1 MKSKKTVRFPRFKNV
16 NRRKNVISPW
26 VLTIGV
32 LGVWIVGLLLG
43 NFINQIINRYMALEE
58 QGKNFWI
65 IVAYI
70 TFSFAIGVGL
80 AFLITRLVFNIVN
93 EINVSI
99 NKIADGDFTV
109 RMAPITKNPH
119 INSAVS
125 NFNEMVKKLNSVA
138 LLKNDFVSNFT
149 HEFKTP
155 ISSIKGYAEL
165 LESSDNLTK
174 EQREYLRIIIE
185 ESKSLSVLSENS
197 MKLARLDN
205 QTETNE
211 LERFSLDGQLEDCV
225 LLLDNNLKE
234 KNIEV
239 ELKLKPVKIKSDKT
253 LLKEM
258 WLNLLSNAI
267 KYSKKNGKIY
277 VKTYRERDK
286 VIVSIRDTGIGMSE
300 ESQKHIFEKF
310 YQVDKYYGGKGL
322 GLGLSIVK
330 RILELVGGQIECISE
345 LDAGTEFR
353 IYLKQ

>member
-1 MKSKKTVRFPRFKNV
+1 MKNKKTPSIFKFTGG

-32 LGVWIVGLLLG
+32 LGVWIVGIFLG
-43 NFINQIINRYMALEE
+43 NLINHITNEYLVEG

-65 IVAYI
+65 VIAYV
-70 TFSFAIGVGL
+70 TFSSAIGVGL
-80 AFLITRLVFNIVN
+80 AFLITHLVFNIVN

-109 RMAPITKNPH
+109 RIAPITKNPH

-165 LESSDNLTK
+165 LEASDNLTK
-174 EQREYLRIIIE
+174 EQREYLRIIID

-205 QTETNE
+205 QTETTD
-211 LERFSLDGQLEDCV
+211 LERFSLDGQIEDCI
-225 LLLDNNLKE
+225 LLLDSKLKE
-234 KNIEV
+234 KNVDV
-239 ELKLKPVKIKSDKT
+239 ELKLKPIKIKSDKN
-253 LLKEM
+253 LLKEV
-258 WLNLLSNAI
+258 WLNLLANAI
-267 KYSKKNGKIY
+267 KFSRKNGKIY
-277 VKTYRERDK
+277 VKTYREKDK
-286 VIVSIRDTGIGMSE
+286 VVVAIRDNGIGMTE
-300 ESQKHIFEKF
+300 EAQKHIFEKF

-330 RILELVGGQIECISE
+330 RILELVGGQIEVESE
-345 LDAGTEFR
+345 LDVGTEFR
-353 IYLKQ
+353 VYIK